1 MKHVRH
7 RTSGKSWIRSS
18 LEGAGKAVWSGLQ
31 AAHHFAETHG
41 SKAGDILQ
49 NAAPALASV
58 DPRLGVASG
67 MAGAALK
74 GYAQVAHQLGA

>member
-1 MKHVRH
+1 M
-7 RTSGKSWIRSS
+7 
-18 LEGAGKAVWSGLQ
+18 EGAGKAIWSGVK
-31 AAHHFAETHG
+31 AVHHFADVHG

-49 NAAPALASV
+49 NAAPALATV

-74 GYAQVAHQLGA
+74 GYSQMAHQLGA